1 MSLKILIIEDEE
13 MIADIISRG
22 LTRAGYQC
30 ECVYDGTDAAGLL
43 EEKRYDLILL
53 DIMLP
58 GVVGYELMEYI
69 KNLGIPVIFITAK
82 ARLEDKI
89 KGFKLGADDYITK
102 PFELAEL
109 TARVEAVLK
118 RYYKTQSRISVA
130 GMEIDTL
137 SRTVKKNGRL
147 VELTAKE
154 YDLFLVFL
162 RNRNIALYRERIYAE
177 VWGGEYDP
185 DSRTVDIH
193 VQRLKRKMG
202 LEDYIISVRGIGY
215 RFEVSET

>member
-1 MSLKILIIEDEE
+1 
-13 MIADIISRG
+13 
-22 LTRAGYQC
+22 
-30 ECVYDGTDAAGLL
+30 
-43 EEKRYDLILL
+43 
-53 DIMLP
+53 
-58 GVVGYELMEYI
+58 MEYI

-162 RNRNIALYRERIYAE
+162 RNRNIALYRERIYEE